1 MAFFRQSG
9 LIGFTKLKKRKKD
22 IFEFLLSNFSKKNKK

>member
-9 LIGFTKLKKRKKD
+9 LIGFTKLKKKED